1 MFVWVIE
8 MIQYD
13 RIDDSKKIDLDKTD
27 KSKECEVCRR
37 IYSNNGFKS
46 DSKVRNSCNW
56 RIESFGNFAIITV
69 NDVDCIIV
77 MFDMT
82 EDDVIDVI
90 KDFEPNELLKC
101 YSMKKLMFQKE
112 LTLIKE
118 VHQKKV

>member
-1 MFVWVIE
+1 
-8 MIQYD
+8 
-13 RIDDSKKIDLDKTD
+13 
-27 KSKECEVCRR
+27 
-37 IYSNNGFKS
+37 
-46 DSKVRNSCNW
+46 
-56 RIESFGNFAIITV
+56 
-69 NDVDCIIV
+69 

-82 EDDVIDVI
+82 EDDVIGVI

>member
-1 MFVWVIE
+1 
-8 MIQYD
+8 
-13 RIDDSKKIDLDKTD
+13 
-27 KSKECEVCRR
+27 
-37 IYSNNGFKS
+37 
-46 DSKVRNSCNW
+46 
-56 RIESFGNFAIITV
+56 
-69 NDVDCIIV
+69 

-118 VHQKKV
+118 VHQRRYSFVIIGILKILAMNLNRTLVINIMMF